1 VAERRNNPVSVRLSD
16 VERGALDA
24 LAAEHGVGASTMART
39 LIVQALAARSGAGGA
54 ESESESGAPHGGDG
68 GRRAV
73 DLSWARE
80 GVEAAVESALRRT
93 LAPGLLVPA
102 DIEDAAPS
110 GGPRKVPRGYSYA
123 DHLPY
128 DTPGSLDELQGPTS
142 GKVRVRP
149 PISTAPNPVF
159 DLDHEGMRHSLYA
172 AVIRDGNPQDQ
183 RELLARDLLVA
194 AWGELNLPTRARAI
208 WEAKFPELRERIPR
222 VHAR

>member
-1 VAERRNNPVSVRLSD
+1 VAERRNNPVSVRLSGG
-16 VERGALDA
+16 ERGALDA

-39 LIVQALAARSGAGGA
+39 LIVQALAARSGVETASAADGVESPDTGEAGM
-54 ESESESGAPHGGDG
+54 
-68 GRRAV
+68 RAV
-73 DLSWARE
+73 DLVWARE

-102 DIEDAAPS
+102 EADPAS
-110 GGPRKVPRGYSYA
+110 GSGPRKVPRGYSYA

-128 DTPGSLDELQGPTS
+128 DTPASLDELQGPTS

-149 PISTAPNPVF
+149 PISTAPDPVF
-159 DLDHEGMRHSLYA
+159 DLDHEGMRRSLYA

-208 WEAKFPELRERIPR
+208 WEAKFPELRERVPR